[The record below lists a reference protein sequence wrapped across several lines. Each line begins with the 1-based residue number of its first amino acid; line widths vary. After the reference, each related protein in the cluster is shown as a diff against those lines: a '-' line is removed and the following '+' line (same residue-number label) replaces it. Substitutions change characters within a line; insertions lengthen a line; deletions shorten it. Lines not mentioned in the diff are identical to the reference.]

1 MPLEIV
7 SETHMSSPN
16 THAMLA
22 NEAAHHALNPSVQAK
37 RQSLIDDIQALKK
50 ERNAV
55 ILAHLY
61 ERLEVQDIA
70 DHHGD
75 SLGLSQ
81 IAAQT
86 EAEVIIFCGVHFMAE
101 TAKLLSPQKTVYLAN
116 PNAGCPMADMI
127 TAEDLRGFKAQY
139 PGRPVV
145 AYVNTSAEVKAEAD
159 FCCTSANAV
168 DIVRATG
175 ASEVLFVPD
184 KHLAGFVQ
192 KQLPEVKIIPWD
204 GFCPTHLRMNPED
217 VKALKKEHPNAIILA
232 HPECDDP
239 IKEMADF
246 LGSTTAIVNA
256 AKTTQASVYIICTE
270 DGVAQ
275 RLSEDCPDK
284 LFFTPTRQ
292 AAVCPNMKL
301 TRLENIRK
309 ALLGQVAPIE
319 IPEAIATKAR
329 GCIDRM
335 MAVPAAQYTSKLF
348 NGGTITSAGVATGV
362 FNKK

>member
-1 MPLEIV
+1 MNALP
-7 SETHMSSPN
+7 TPTAAAASSPN
-16 THAMLA
+16 TAAMLS
-22 NEAAHHALNPSVQAK
+22 NAATAHALSPQAQER
-37 RQSLIDDIQALKK
+37 RQTLIEEIQQLKK
-50 ERNAV
+50 DRNAV
-55 ILAHLY
+55 VLAHLY

-86 EAEVIIFCGVHFMAE
+86 DADVIIFCGVHFMAE
-101 TAKLLSPQKTVYLAN
+101 TAKLLSPNKTVYLAN

-127 TAEDLRGFKAQY
+127 TANDLRQFKAQY

-145 AYVNTSAEVKAEAD
+145 AYVNTSAEVKALAD
-159 FCCTSANAV
+159 YCCTSANAV

-175 ASEVLFVPD
+175 APEVLFVPD
-184 KHLAGFVQ
+184 KHLAGYVQ
-192 KQLPEVKIIPWD
+192 KHVPEVNIIPWD
-204 GFCPTHLRMNPED
+204 GFCPTHLRMDPAD
-217 VKALKKEHPNAIILA
+217 VVALKKEHPHALIFA

-239 IKEMADF
+239 IKDMADF
-246 LGSTTAIVNA
+246 IGSTTAIVNA
-256 AKTTQASVYIICTE
+256 AKNTDARVYIICTE

-301 TRLENIRK
+301 TRLENIKK
-309 ALLGQVAPIE
+309 ALKGDVPEILIPPDVAQ
-319 IPEAIATKAR
+319 AAR
-329 GCIDRM
+329 ACIDRM
-335 MAVPAAQYTSKLF
+335 MEVPAAHYQNKLF
-348 NGGTITSAGVATGV
+348 KNGPISSAATAKGT
-362 FNKK
+362 FLK